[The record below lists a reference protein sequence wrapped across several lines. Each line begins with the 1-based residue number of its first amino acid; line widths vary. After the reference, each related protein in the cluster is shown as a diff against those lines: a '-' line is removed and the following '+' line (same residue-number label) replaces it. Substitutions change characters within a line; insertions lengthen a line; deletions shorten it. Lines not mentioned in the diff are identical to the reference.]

1 MPLTKGNPH
10 AAATV
15 LLALVLVVIAAAVG
29 INLSSGLPFNLSL
42 GWPPSRDYVL
52 SASFTDANGVSPGA
66 NVLIAGAQVGQVT
79 GIRIERDQAL
89 VTMRI
94 NRRYG
99 PLHQGS
105 VAAIRY
111 STLLA
116 QKYVELTPASGTPP
130 LPSGAV
136 IPSAQTVTPVD
147 FDQFLSSLD
156 ARTRQQLQVLVQ
168 QLGGGVTGE
177 QAAINTLVDHLA
189 GLSELSPPTLDTFR
203 ARDPELA
210 AIVSNL
216 DIVSARLAQS
226 HQQLGQL
233 VQNTAVVTETLAR
246 SDAYLDGL
254 LVHMASVSQDTS
266 QTLQGNQANLRTTI
280 GQLDPFLAQLTPQ
293 LSTSAGYLHQAG
305 PTLRDEATYLIPEV
319 VSAISQQDAG
329 GHILRQFVIVNTC
342 YDTLSSTRANPKSGC
357 VAQLAGPPPLPAGGR
372 LPGAAGGSRPHKKR
386 ATRCPSSALPVPR
399 PSVSPLPVPLPSVS
413 PLPVPLPSVTSPLP
427 LPHPTPTGCPKPH
440 RATKPKPA
448 LTPTPSPT
456 GLLGPLLGIL
466 GGMSG

>member
-10 AAATV
+10 AAASV
-15 LLALVLVVIAAAVG
+15 LLTLVLMVIVAAVG

-42 GWPPSRDYVL
+42 GWPPSHDYVL

-66 NVLIAGAQVGQVT
+66 NVLIGGAQVGQVT
-79 GIRIERDQAL
+79 QIRIEHDQAL

-94 NRRYG
+94 NQRYG
-99 PLHQGS
+99 PLHQGT

-116 QKYVELTPASGTPP
+116 QKYVELTPASGTPL

-168 QLGGGVTGE
+168 QLGGGVAGE

-203 ARDPELA
+203 ARDPQLA

-226 HQQLGQL
+226 HQQLGEL
-233 VQNTAVVTETLAR
+233 VQHTAVVTETLAR
-246 SDAYLDGL
+246 SDSQLDGL
-254 LVHMASVSQDTS
+254 LVHLAGVSQDTT
-266 QTLQGNQANLRTTI
+266 QTLQGNHANLRTTI
-280 GQLDPFLAQLTPQ
+280 GRLDPFLVRLTPQ
-293 LSTSAGYLHQAG
+293 LSTSAGYLSQAA
-305 PTLRDEATYLIPEV
+305 PTLEAEATYLVPEV

-329 GHILRQFVIVNTC
+329 GHFLRQFVVIDTC
-342 YDTLSSTRANPKSGC
+342 YDTLSSTPANPRSGC
-357 VAQLAGPPPLPAGGR
+357 VSQLAGPPALPVLGR
-372 LPGAAGGSRPHKKR
+372 LPGTGTGAGGPGQQHNKR
-386 ATRCPSSALPVPR
+386 VTRCPSPVP
-399 PSVSPLPVPLPSVS
+399 SLPVPLPSLS
-413 PLPVPLPSVTSPLP
+413 PLPVPLPSVTLP
-427 LPHPTPTGCPKPH
+427 LPHPTPTGCPKP
-440 RATKPKPA
+440 RRSKKPGPA
-448 LTPTPSPT
+448 PTAPSPSPT
-456 GLLGPLLGIL
+456 SLLGPLLSIL
-466 GGMSG
+466 GGGSG